1 MSTWVRNPPSPI
13 PFLFECGSIAT
24 TYGRSSI
31 GRAADSKSA
40 GWGFNSLRPCIVAP
54 EVHRGH
60 FSVEAFHSAIF
71 LSVYFSLDMNIA
83 SSQHLTL
90 SATSY

>member
-1 MSTWVRNPPSPI
+1 M
-13 PFLFECGSIAT
+13 
-24 TYGRSSI
+24 
-31 GRAADSKSA
+31 
-40 GWGFNSLRPCIVAP
+40 AP